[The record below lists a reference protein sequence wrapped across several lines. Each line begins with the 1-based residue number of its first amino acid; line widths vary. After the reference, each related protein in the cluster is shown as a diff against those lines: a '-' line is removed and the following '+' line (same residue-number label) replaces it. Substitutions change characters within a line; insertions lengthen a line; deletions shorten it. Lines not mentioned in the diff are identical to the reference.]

1 MNSVSTF
8 DECHPKRTNANR
20 LPFCTFTGASALN
33 SQAISVKPIFTPQ
46 IANLSFILRT
56 RQANVSIPITNPTQL
71 WARREF
77 NPRLPLVIFVT
88 GWKTNLLIKR
98 SEAQEALA
106 EAFLCRGNV
115 NFVVRF

>member
-1 MNSVSTF
+1 MNATA
-8 DECHPKRTNANR
+8 KKQIANR
-20 LPFCTFTGASALN
+20 LPFCAIPGASALN
-33 SQAISVKPIFTPQ
+33 SQAISVKPVFTPQ

-71 WARREF
+71 WESPEF
-77 NPRLPLVIFVT
+77 NPKLPLVIFVT

-98 SEAQEALA
+98 SEAQDALA
-106 EAFLCRGNV
+106 EAYLCRGNV